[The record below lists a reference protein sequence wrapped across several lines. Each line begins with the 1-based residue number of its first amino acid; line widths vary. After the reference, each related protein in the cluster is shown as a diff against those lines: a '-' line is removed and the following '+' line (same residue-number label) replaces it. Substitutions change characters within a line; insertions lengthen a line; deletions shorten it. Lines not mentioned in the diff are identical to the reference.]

1 MIHRFASVLA
11 FAAAGTLAL
20 PSQATALPVRAAA
33 VPDHATAPAW
43 SPADEIAEHRRYR
56 RHRHRDRGIDAGDV
70 IAGVAI
76 IGGIAAIASAV
87 GNRDRDRA
95 RYEPRYDRR
104 SSEPSGLDRAGAIC
118 RDEIERSARVEAID
132 AVRRT
137 AAGWTVQGRL
147 FDGSGFTCTLGNHGR
162 VDAIRYGEAGL
173 VGIDRQYSSARY
185 AAAWDRVGQGYASPD
200 DAVPAYPG
208 GLVPGA
214 TYADDYGDDH
224 EDGYGDDWSS
234 R

>member
-1 MIHRFASVLA
+1 M
-11 FAAAGTLAL
+11 
-20 PSQATALPVRAAA
+20 
-33 VPDHATAPAW
+33 
-43 SPADEIAEHRRYR
+43 
-56 RHRHRDRGIDAGDV
+56 

-147 FDGSGFTCTLGNHGR
+147 FDGNGFTCTLGNDGR

-173 VGIDRQYSSARY
+173 VGIDRQYSSAQY
-185 AAAWDRVGQGYASPD
+185 AAAWDRVGQGYAAPD
-200 DAVPAYPG
+200 DAEPAYPG
-208 GLVPGA
+208 GPVPGE
-214 TYADDYGDDH
+214 TYDDGYGDDY
-224 EDGYGDDWSS
+224 EDDYGDDWSS